1 MTTPLRTA
9 LAALLILT
17 GGAAMAAD
25 LSSGKQLPPAPA
37 LPSFYSWTGFY
48 LGAQGGYS
56 WGSDKIR
63 QLSTTGLGYAGAFRD
78 TPGSALGGGQA
89 GLNVQ
94 FDSIVLGLEGD
105 LEALQERGGFSLGRS
120 QRDWQASLRGRIGYA
135 FDTVMIYGTG
145 GAAFTEFNLR
155 SYDPISGLGGSTQ
168 VSRAG
173 WTLGGGVNYALTS
186 NLILG
191 AEYRYT
197 DYGKFDPTA
206 RNSALGLAGE
216 QEAKTHT
223 VRASLAYKF

>member
-1 MTTPLRTA
+1 MRTPLKPA
-9 LAALLILT
+9 LAVLLILT

-78 TPGSALGGGQA
+78 TPGSALGGGQV

-94 FDSIVLGLEGD
+94 FDAIVLGLEGD
-105 LEALQERGGFSLGRS
+105 LEALQERGRFNLGRS

-145 GAAFTEFNLR
+145 GAAFTEFDVR
-155 SYDPISGLGGSTQ
+155 SYNPTSGLGESAQ
-168 VSRAG
+168 VSKAG
-173 WTLGGGVNYALTS
+173 WTLGGGVNYALTN

-197 DYGKFDPTA
+197 DYGKFDHA
-206 RNSALGLAGE
+206 AQSAAPGLASE
-216 QEAKTHT
+216 QETKTHT